1 MTLRSSLTTNTQ
13 QQQQKKEKKNNN
25 KTNKTNKTKARSWV
39 CSSPFSW
46 CFLLE
51 SLTAC
56 RSLSNFKQAHT
67 RMRCSTDEVSWIMR
81 RLWRNK
87 LNFSVNRII
96 CLYDWQRAVSALRN
110 QDTNTLQVCN
120 LNETLIIHEENRL
133 RLAAHA
139 FNEVKW
145 IIKQS

>member
-1 MTLRSSLTTNTQ
+1 MTLRSSLTTNKQ
-13 QQQQKKEKKNNN
+13 QQQQKMKKKQQQN
-25 KTNKTNKTKARSWV
+25 KQNKSKVMV
-39 CSSPFSW
+39 CSSPFSC

-87 LNFSVNRII
+87 LNFSANRII

-110 QDTNTLQVCN
+110 QDTNTLQACN
-120 LNETLIIHEENRL
+120 LNETLIIHEEGRL

-145 IIKQS
+145 IIKH